1 MEALVGST
9 EADELKRIVDF
20 EFDSSQSEAE
30 NPLIRLVRVCA
41 MRKLMGKH
49 P

>member
-9 EADELKRIVDF
+9 EAAELKRIVEF

-30 NPLIRLVRVCA
+30 SPLIRLVRLCA

>member
-1 MEALVGST
+1 MGNT
-9 EADELKRIVDF
+9 EAAELKRIVEFD
-20 EFDSSQSEAE
+20 FDSSQTEAE

-49 P
+49 T